1 MTNKREDVTSQ
12 PPTDGADSSKD
23 SSATRRADDMQD
35 MREANKNIRKS
46 QGDDAGQRPTIDRHR

>member
-1 MTNKREDVTSQ
+1 MTNKHEDMTSQ
-12 PPTDGADSSKD
+12 PPTDGEKLSNDSTTKPP
-23 SSATRRADDMQD
+23 ADDIQD